1 MDFHVTVYECETQDN
16 DPPLTDKDATQSLNS
31 DGPRHS
37 HDVIITDNQFHL
49 LRAGLKQEDKVFAD
63 GDYRRSHAA
72 NIRTNVL
79 TRIVVGFAR
88 TA

>member
-1 MDFHVTVYECETQDN
+1 MMDFHAKVYECETQDN

-49 LRAGLKQEDKVFAD
+49 LRAGLNKRTKSLLMEITD
-63 GDYRRSHAA
+63 GRMRPIS
-72 NIRTNVL
+72 VQMC
-79 TRIVVGFAR
+79 
-88 TA
+88 